1 MKNELELYLHIPFC
15 VRKCAYCDFLSSP
28 ENGETIE
35 NYVEALIREIKAY
48 QALSLNDIVVTIF
61 FGGGTPSVLE
71 GNQMERIFEA
81 LHEVFEIA
89 EDAEITV
96 EANPGTVTQE
106 KLSAYRKLGINRISF
121 GLQSADNGELKLLG
135 RIHTYEQFLE
145 SYEMARTAGFT
156 NINIDLIS
164 AIPKQTVRSWEETL
178 KRIIRLKP
186 EHISAYSLIIEEGTS
201 FAKLYGEGSP
211 LERDLPSEE
220 EERLMYEKA
229 EEILGENG
237 YHRYEISNYAKEG
250 YECRHNIGYW
260 RRTEYLGLGLGASS
274 LIENRRFQNLSDY
287 AAYQNAVQNGSHIV
301 REEERLT
308 QEDEM
313 EEFMFLG
320 LRMAAGICRSDFRN
334 TFGKTVEMVYGDVI
348 QTLEKQELLKCE
360 EDRIFLTARGVDISN
375 YVFEQFLL

>member
-15 VRKCAYCDFLSSP
+15 VRKCAYCDFLSSS

-35 NYVEALIREIKAY
+35 NYVEALISEIKAY
-48 QALSLNDIVVTIF
+48 QALSLNDTVVTIF
-61 FGGGTPSVLE
+61 LGGGTPSVLE

-96 EANPGTVTQE
+96 EANPGTVTPE

-145 SYEMARTAGFT
+145 SYEMARKAGFT

-186 EHISAYSLIIEEGTS
+186 
-201 FAKLYGEGSP
+201 
-211 LERDLPSEE
+211 
-220 EERLMYEKA
+220 
-229 EEILGENG
+229 
-237 YHRYEISNYAKEG
+237 
-250 YECRHNIGYW
+250 
-260 RRTEYLGLGLGASS
+260 
-274 LIENRRFQNLSDY
+274 
-287 AAYQNAVQNGSHIV
+287 
-301 REEERLT
+301 
-308 QEDEM
+308 
-313 EEFMFLG
+313 
-320 LRMAAGICRSDFRN
+320 
-334 TFGKTVEMVYGDVI
+334 
-348 QTLEKQELLKCE
+348 
-360 EDRIFLTARGVDISN
+360 
-375 YVFEQFLL
+375 

>member
-61 FGGGTPSVLE
+61 LGGGTPSVLE

-201 FAKLYGEGSP
+201 FVKLYGEGSP

-220 EERLMYEKA
+220 EERLMYEKT
-229 EEILGENG
+229 EEILG
-237 YHRYEISNYAKEG
+237 
-250 YECRHNIGYW
+250 
-260 RRTEYLGLGLGASS
+260 
-274 LIENRRFQNLSDY
+274 
-287 AAYQNAVQNGSHIV
+287 
-301 REEERLT
+301 
-308 QEDEM
+308 
-313 EEFMFLG
+313 
-320 LRMAAGICRSDFRN
+320 
-334 TFGKTVEMVYGDVI
+334 
-348 QTLEKQELLKCE
+348 
-360 EDRIFLTARGVDISN
+360 
-375 YVFEQFLL
+375 

>member
-61 FGGGTPSVLE
+61 LGGGTPSVLE

-220 EERLMYEKA
+220 EERLMYEKT

-250 YECRHNIGYW
+250 MEKLS
-260 RRTEYLGLGLGASS
+260 RTRTWS
-274 LIENRRFQNLSDY
+274 
-287 AAYQNAVQNGSHIV
+287 V
-301 REEERLT
+301 
-308 QEDEM
+308 
-313 EEFMFLG
+313 
-320 LRMAAGICRSDFRN
+320 
-334 TFGKTVEMVYGDVI
+334 
-348 QTLEKQELLKCE
+348 
-360 EDRIFLTARGVDISN
+360 
-375 YVFEQFLL
+375 VFIR

>member
-61 FGGGTPSVLE
+61 LGGGTPSVLE

-220 EERLMYEKA
+220 EERLMYEKT

-237 YHRYEISNYAKEG
+237 YHRYEISNYAKPG
-250 YECRHNIGYW
+250 FACRHNIGYW
-260 RRTEYLGLGLGASS
+260 KRTDYLGFGPSAAS
-274 LIENRRFQNLSDY
+274 LFGNRRWTNTADRSLY
-287 AAYQNAVQNGSHIV
+287 LKACGALEKI
-301 REEERLT
+301 R
-308 QEDEM
+308 EDEEILSRQDAM

-320 LRMAAGICRSDFRN
+320 LRMTQGISTAEFEEK
-334 TFGKTVEMVYGDVI
+334 FGKEIHAVYGGVLKKYEAMHLLQEHSGRLALTRDGISVSNVI
-348 QTLEKQELLKCE
+348 LA
-360 EDRIFLTARGVDISN
+360 D
-375 YVFEQFLL
+375 FLL